1 MSWRWRKRIEAKAK
15 TMLLSDAE
23 FHVLQDRWHLQ
34 RQHMTLGEECPV
46 CKGFGVNLQ
55 PLCGCSQHRVCED
68 CADHARQS
76 DVTRCVF
83 CPVPDATLHLQ
94 CPSCSAV
101 KVTTDADALHGCAC
115 LQCHTTFTPQL
126 LRIFK
131 RGPHTYT
138 NFLTEAERLQ
148 LSHEFRTT
156 GGRVQCPTCRH
167 PVERASACNE
177 LYHCGHEKLCA
188 ACGQFAF
195 RWEAGL
201 VQHRRESGC
210 ACVPDTQADEA
221 ACVRD
226 RWMLT
231 LQNAGVQIS

>member
-1 MSWRWRKRIEAKAK
+1 
-15 TMLLSDAE
+15 
-23 FHVLQDRWHLQ
+23 
-34 RQHMTLGEECPV
+34 
-46 CKGFGVNLQ
+46 
-55 PLCGCSQHRVCED
+55 LCGCSTHRVCAD
-68 CADHARQS
+68 CVEHARSS

-94 CPSCSAV
+94 CPCCSAV
-101 KVTTDADALHGCAC
+101 NVTTQDAVHGCTC
-115 LQCHTTFTPQL
+115 QQCASHFVPEL

-138 NFLTEAERLQ
+138 NFLTDEERNRLAR
-148 LSHEFRTT
+148 EFHAT

-167 PVERASACNE
+167 PVERATACNE
-177 LYHCGHEKLCA
+177 LFHCGHEKLCA

-210 ACVPDTQADEA
+210 LCVPDPNANEVEG
-221 ACVRD
+221 VRKGWELSL
-226 RWMLT
+226 R
-231 LQNAGVQIS
+231 NAGVHV